1 MDKITP
7 INVIN
12 FGFTV
17 TVIRMDHLLNAKCI
31 VTWPA
36 KQFLGV
42 VPPIAPQFQYRYTTL
57 Q

>member
-31 VTWPA
+31 LTWPA